1 MTRFSLKSC
10 VLLALAAC
18 AQASSNGGTQHEWRF
33 QVTLD
38 GKPIGEHSY
47 VLREEG
53 QVRELTSEALF
64 RVQFLFLE
72 AYRYEHHANERWQGD
87 CLTRLDART
96 NTNGRKVAVAGVRD
110 TGAFRLTTGNESLPL
125 GDCVQTFAYWNP
137 GILDAQ
143 RLLNPQTGEY
153 VDIKV
158 MPMGRDEIAGQPTER
173 FRLLGNARTPLEI
186 DLWYTAARDW
196 VALESRTP
204 EGRVLR
210 YTRK

>member
-1 MTRFSLKSC
+1 MTRFGLKSC

-18 AQASSNGGTQHEWRF
+18 AQASSNGGTQREWRF

-47 VLREEG
+47 VLHEDEQG
-53 QVRELTSEALF
+53 RELESEALF
-64 RVQFLFLE
+64 RVKFIFLE
-72 AYRYEHHANERWQGD
+72 AYRYEHHAKEWWQGD

-96 NTNGRKVAVAGVRD
+96 NTNGQKVAVSGVSD
-110 TGAFRLTTGNESLPL
+110 SGAFRLTAANGSLPL

-137 GILDAQ
+137 GILEAK

-153 VDIKV
+153 VEIKV
-158 MPMGRDEIAGQPTER
+158 MPMGRDDIDGEPTER
-173 FRLLGNARTPLEI
+173 FRLLGKARTPLEI
-186 DLWYTAARDW
+186 DLWYTPTRDW